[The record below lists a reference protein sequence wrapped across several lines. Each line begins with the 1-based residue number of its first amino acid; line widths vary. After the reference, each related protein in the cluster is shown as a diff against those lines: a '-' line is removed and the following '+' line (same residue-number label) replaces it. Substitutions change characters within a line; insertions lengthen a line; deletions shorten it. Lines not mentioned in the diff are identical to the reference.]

1 MSTPTYLAGRFAD
14 RVAAVTGGGGAI
26 GSSTARRLAAEGASV
41 LVVDFDGDAAQATV
55 DSITAEGGTAVRYV
69 ADVADP
75 AQVKGYVDE
84 TVAQFG
90 RIDILFNNAAINGTM
105 VPFVE
110 YTPEVWQKV
119 MAVNVNGVF
128 YGLHYALPH
137 MLEQGKGNIVN
148 TASVAGITGHAEHG
162 AYGASKHAVVGITRI
177 AAAEVAGKGVR
188 VNTLAPGPVNA
199 PMMHATEKM
208 QTPDDPMR
216 YRAKV
221 LANIPAGRYAEIS
234 EIASAA
240 CWLMSDDSE
249 YVHGIVLPVE
259 GAFTSSH

>member
-1 MSTPTYLAGRFAD
+1 MSNTIPGRFAD
-14 RVAAVTGGGGAI
+14 TSAIVTGAGGAI
-26 GSSTARRLAAEGASV
+26 GSATARRLAAEGASV
-41 LVVDFDGDAAQATV
+41 VVVDFDGNAAAQTV
-55 DSITAEGGTAVRYV
+55 DSIVAGGGTAHAFV
-69 ADVADP
+69 ADVSDP
-75 AQVKGYVDE
+75 EQVKGYVDFTLE
-84 TVAQFG
+84 TFG
-90 RIDILFNNAAINGTM
+90 SVDVLFNNAAINGTM
-105 VPFVE
+105 VPFVD
-110 YTPEVWQKV
+110 YSPSVWRKV
-119 MAVNVNGVF
+119 MSINVDGVF
-128 YGLHYALPH
+128 YGLHYTLPH
-137 MLEQGKGNIVN
+137 MIAQGKGNIVN

-177 AAAEVAGKGVR
+177 AAAEVAGLGVR

-221 LANIPAGRYAEIS
+221 LANIPAGRYAEID

>member
-1 MSTPTYLAGRFAD
+1 MTIPGRFAEKSA
-14 RVAAVTGGGGAI
+14 VVTGGGGAI
-26 GSSTARRLAAEGASV
+26 GSATAQRLAAEGASV
-41 LVVDFDGDAAQATV
+41 VVVDFDEAAAQATV
-55 DSITAEGGTAVRYV
+55 DAIVAAGGTARAFR
-69 ADVADP
+69 ADVSDHE
-75 AQVKGYVDE
+75 QVKAYVDY
-84 TVAQFG
+84 TVAEFG

-105 VPFVE
+105 VPFVD
-110 YTPEVWQKV
+110 YQPEVWRKV
-119 MAVNVNGVF
+119 MGVNVDGV
-128 YGLHYALPH
+128 YHGLHYALPH
-137 MLEQGKGNIVN
+137 MIAQGKGNILN

-199 PMMHATEKM
+199 PMMHATERM

-221 LANIPAGRYAEIS
+221 LANIPAGRYAEIE